1 MATKTINVDGVEI
14 TATTRASRQFEG
26 TVVITDPCYFIEDK
40 HWQAIC
46 DQIWFDGKNSTE
58 FADRGVLEIKGAK
71 ILYSSTAYG
80 DGGFLVAGTGGI
92 LQSDFGVD
100 AGMMAV
106 ISKSDYDKLCSDE
119 LTSGL
124 YAVVEEFDGEITADG
139 KGNFIGDL
147 EVYTDDSQSDV
158 DENDNEDLYDN
169 NDDYESDGHND
180 NNW

>member
-1 MATKTINVDGVEI
+1 MATKTINVDGIEI
-14 TATTRASRQFEG
+14 TATTRTSRQFEG

-80 DGGFLVAGTGGI
+80 DGGYLVAGTSGI

-124 YAVVEEFDGEITADG
+124 YAVVEEFDGEIVADG

-147 EVYTDDSQSDV
+147 EVYTDDSQTKDDDF
-158 DENDNEDLYDN
+158 DEEDNDEDDDK
-169 NDDYESDGHND
+169 DDYEESDE
-180 NNW
+180 NW